1 MLQESALSAENAAT
15 VHRLMEEGR
24 AKYQP
29 LALATVYAT
38 SKKTQVGLLAAFYT
52 DVKISSPDHQHMFSA
67 ALQRCGHLP
76 QSWAISCAIS
86 TAHRL

>member
-15 VHRLMEEGR
+15 VQRLTEEGR

-38 SKKTQVGLLAAFYT
+38 SKKTQVGLL
-52 DVKISSPDHQHMFSA
+52 VP
-67 ALQRCGHLP
+67 LP
-76 QSWAISCAIS
+76 LLC
-86 TAHRL
+86 